1 MLYDFRSID
10 ARKFSYVYS
19 SPRYAAPSEVQS
31 QPMVL
36 REINLY
42 LIFLVQLLM
51 PEGYLGSQRNGS
63 TLYGTEE
70 QSSLYQRQDLHLP
83 TLE

>member
-1 MLYDFRSID
+1 
-10 ARKFSYVYS
+10 
-19 SPRYAAPSEVQS
+19 
-31 QPMVL
+31 MVL

-42 LIFLVQLLM
+42 LIFLVQPLM

-70 QSSLYQRQDLHLP
+70 QSSLNQRQELHLS
-83 TLE
+83 TLK